1 MISDLS
7 FWSLRTSWDRP
18 FSSLK
23 TVHFRSFEP
32 ASLWLKDP
40 PLLQILHV
48 CRSVIFAATFL
59 TVHICISST
68 FSDRPLLQNGHFCW
82 SSTLA
87 DRPLLQTG
95 RFCTSSTL
103 ILFMVQLQKWPST
116 LISWSSFGPE
126 ELFSLIPIQCLR
138 WAKSVHFQ
146 DLTLLSDSAH
156 LEFVHFSQVG
166 FYFGRS
172 TFTYERPLSTWSVL
186 WRTAILQSCIFRSV
200 SRKYNLKLSV
210 YIFLWLLNHV
220 ITKSRDISR

>member
-1 MISDLS
+1 MVERPSTIADFTRLQIGHFRGHYS
-7 FWSLRTSWDRP
+7 DRP
-18 FSSLK
+18 HLHI
-23 TVHFRSFEP
+23 VYLFRP
-32 ASLWLKDP
+32 
-40 PLLQILHV
+40 
-48 CRSVIFAATFL
+48 
-59 TVHICISST
+59 ST
-68 FSDRPLLQNGHFCW
+68 FAEWPLLQNGHFCW

-116 LISWSSFGPE
+116 LISWSSFDPE